1 MTAAYSPRI
10 LLIEDNPIYADQ
22 ILSLLQLAGYR
33 ADLARSGKEALER
46 GERYNLAIVDLVLP
60 DIFGIDLIK
69 AFKERNPAMYFI
81 VITGHATLDSAIDA
95 VNLGVFKYIRKSAD
109 PKELIEAVR
118 QAFKK
123 QSEVMF
129 DHTTELYNHS
139 YFYEVYKAE
148 FERAKRYSR
157 PLSLLVMDIDNFK
170 QVNDTHGHVAGDAVL
185 ARIGR
190 IVREN
195 VRSSDVPAR
204 WHERGDELI
213 ILLPETK
220 SKDAL
225 AIGERLRGLIERSRF
240 PKGIGVTISGG
251 VASYPEHALDP
262 GELIVKVDNALNEA
276 KRLGKNRI
284 CVARA

>member
-1 MTAAYSPRI
+1 MIEAYRPRI
-10 LLIEDNPIYADQ
+10 LLIEDNPLYADQ
-22 ILSLLQLAGYR
+22 ILSLLRLAGYQ
-33 ADLARSGKEALER
+33 ADLAHTGKEALEK

-60 DIFGIDLIK
+60 DMFGIELIK
-69 AFKERNPAMYFI
+69 AFKEINPTMDFI

-109 PKELIEAVR
+109 PGELIEAVR
-118 QAFKK
+118 AVFKK
-123 QSEVMF
+123 QSETMF
-129 DHTTELYNHS
+129 DPTTELYNHS
-139 YFYEVYKAE
+139 YFSQVYRAE

-195 VRSSDVPAR
+195 VRASDVPAR

-213 ILLPETK
+213 ILFPETK
-220 SKDAL
+220 SRDAL
-225 AIGERLRGLIERSRF
+225 AIGERLRHLIAQGRF
-240 PKGIGVTISGG
+240 PEGITVTVSGG
-251 VASYPEHALDP
+251 VASYPEHATDP
-262 GELIVKVDNALNEA
+262 GGLIVKADNALNEA
-276 KRLGKNRI
+276 KRSGRNRI
-284 CVARA
+284 CIARA